1 MVRSLYNGVS
11 GVRTQG
17 FSMDVWANNIANI
30 NNVGFTASIPEFKS
44 IFYQTSFAAGNNPT
58 QDQVGLGATGMTT
71 ALSFYKQGPFMKT
84 DNVLDMA
91 IGGKGFFGVT
101 NGSGTY
107 YTRAGSFGV
116 DKERYLVTNQGNYV
130 LGTQNAL
137 TQVTPSQGAI
147 EAFGRVNGRA
157 AVTQAYT
164 LGADTTDLD
173 VGDIGSQG
181 KIRLP
186 EFLYLPTKPTSK
198 VTFKGNLDSSFKTE
212 PTTLPVDA
220 ATYTSNIDNASRT
233 INLRGRVTPDA
244 AITRPRKGDL
254 VTVTATD
261 VNGKT
266 AEFSASIDENGNWS
280 ISRSFERDFDLT
292 TAPNLTAKINTTK
305 EAANREKFVTELL
318 NADGTKNK
326 LKLTLTKRV
335 PQGTNGTVW
344 EAAAT
349 VKNASGA
356 TISNANGE
364 LNFDHEGRLVSSTLG
379 ALDNNGSQVELDF
392 GTPAAAGQIYSG
404 VTSTAQA
411 KSITVAQ
418 NGVYE
423 GILKDYYT
431 NDSGNILAKFTNGEV
446 RSVGKVALYHFQNEQ
461 GLAKMGDNIYS
472 QSANSGAAFFYKD
485 AGGKSIY
492 GAKLA
497 SSTLEQSNVDLAQ
510 ALTEVI
516 VTQKAYDANAKSI
529 TTSNEM
535 LQRAIELKR

>member
-130 LGTQNAL
+130 LGTQNTL

-147 EAFGRVNGRA
+147 EAFGRVNSTA

-164 LGADTTDLD
+164 LGSDTTDLD

-198 VTFKGNLDSSFKTE
+198 VTFKGNLNSSFKTE
-212 PTTLPVDA
+212 PVTLPVDN
-220 ATYTSNIDNASRT
+220 ATYNSSINNPSRT
-233 INLRGRVTPDA
+233 INLRGRVTADDT
-244 AITRPRKGDL
+244 ITRPRKGDL

-261 VNGKT
+261 ANGKT
-266 AEFSASIDENGNWS
+266 AEFSAPIDENGNWS
-280 ISRSFERDFDLT
+280 ISQKFERDFDLT

-305 EAANREKFVTELL
+305 EAANQEKFVTELL

-326 LKLTLTKRV
+326 LELTLTKRI
-335 PQGTNGTVW
+335 PQGANGTVW
-344 EAAAT
+344 DAAAI
-349 VKNASGA
+349 VKDASGA
-356 TISNANGE
+356 VVSNTNGE
-364 LNFDHEGRLVSSTLG
+364 LNFDYEGRLVSSTLS
-379 ALDNNGSQVELDF
+379 ALDNNGSQIKLDF
-392 GTPAAAGQIYSG
+392 GTPVAAGQIYSG
-404 VTSTAQA
+404 VTSTSQA
-411 KSITVAQ
+411 KSVSIAQ
-418 NGVYE
+418 DGVRE

-431 NDSGNILAKFTNGEV
+431 NDSGNILAQFTNGQV
-446 RSVGKVALYHFQNEQ
+446 RSIGKVALYHFQNEQ

>member
-130 LGTQNAL
+130 LGTQNTL

-212 PTTLPVDA
+212 PTTSPVDN
-220 ATYTSNIDNASRT
+220 ATYNSSIDNPSRT
-233 INLRGRVTPDA
+233 INLRGRVTADDT
-244 AITRPRKGDL
+244 ITRPRKGDL

-261 VNGKT
+261 ANGKT
-266 AEFSASIDENGNWS
+266 AEFSTPIDENGNWS
-280 ISRSFERDFDLT
+280 ISQKFERDFDLT

-305 EAANREKFVTELL
+305 EAANQEKFVTELL

-326 LKLTLTKRV
+326 LELTLTKRV
-335 PQGTNGTVW
+335 PQGANGTVW
-344 EAAAT
+344 DAAAT
-349 VKNASGA
+349 VKDASGA
-356 TISNANGE
+356 VVSNTNGE
-364 LNFDHEGRLVSSTLG
+364 LNFDYEGRLVSSTLS
-379 ALDNNGSQVELDF
+379 ALDNNGSQIELDF
-392 GTPAAAGQIYSG
+392 GTPVAAGQIYSG
-404 VTSTAQA
+404 VTSASQA
-411 KSITVAQ
+411 KSISIAQ
-418 NGVYE
+418 DGVRE

-431 NDSGNILAKFTNGEV
+431 NDSGNILAQFTNGQV

>member
-130 LGTQNAL
+130 LGTQNTL

-147 EAFGRVNGRA
+147 EAFGRVNSTA

-164 LGADTTDLD
+164 LGSDTTDLD

-212 PTTLPVDA
+212 PVTLPVDN
-220 ATYTSNIDNASRT
+220 ATYNSSINNPSRT
-233 INLRGRVTPDA
+233 INLRGRVTADDT
-244 AITRPRKGDL
+244 ITRPRKGDL

-261 VNGKT
+261 ANGKT
-266 AEFSASIDENGNWS
+266 DEFSAPIDENGNWS
-280 ISRSFERDFDLT
+280 ISQKFERDFDLT

-305 EAANREKFVTELL
+305 EVANQEKFVTELL

-326 LKLTLTKRV
+326 LELTLTKRI
-335 PQGTNGTVW
+335 PQGANGTVW
-344 EAAAT
+344 DAAAI
-349 VKNASGA
+349 VKDASGA
-356 TISNANGE
+356 VVSNTNGE
-364 LNFDHEGRLVSSTLG
+364 LNFDYEGRLVSSTLS
-379 ALDNNGSQVELDF
+379 ALDNNGSQIKLDF
-392 GTPAAAGQIYSG
+392 GTPVAAGQIYSG
-404 VTSTAQA
+404 VTSTSQA
-411 KSITVAQ
+411 KSVSIAQ
-418 NGVYE
+418 DGVRE

-431 NDSGNILAKFTNGEV
+431 NDSGNILAQFTNGQV
-446 RSVGKVALYHFQNEQ
+446 RSIGKVALYHFQNEQ

>member
-107 YTRAGSFGV
+107 YTRAGSFGI

-130 LGTQNAL
+130 LGTQNTL
-137 TQVTPSQGAI
+137 TQVAPSQGAI

-157 AVTQAYT
+157 AITQAYT
-164 LGADTTDLD
+164 LGSDTTDLD

-212 PTTLPVDA
+212 PTTLPVDN
-220 ATYTSNIDNASRT
+220 ATYNSSIDNPSRT
-233 INLRGRVTPDA
+233 INLRGRVTADDT
-244 AITRPRKGDL
+244 ITRPRKGDM

-261 VNGKT
+261 ANGKT
-266 AEFSASIDENGNWS
+266 AEFSAPIDENGNWS

-305 EAANREKFVTELL
+305 EAANQEKFVTELL
-318 NADGTKNK
+318 NTDGTKNK
-326 LKLTLTKRV
+326 LELTLTKRV
-335 PQGTNGTVW
+335 PQGVNGTVW
-344 EAAAT
+344 DATAT

-356 TISNANGE
+356 VVSNTNGE
-364 LNFDHEGRLVSSTLG
+364 LNFDHEGRLVSSTLS
-379 ALDNNGSQVELDF
+379 ALDNNGSQIELDF
-392 GTPAAAGQIYSG
+392 GTPVAAGQIYSG
-404 VTSTAQA
+404 VTSTSQA

-418 NGVYE
+418 DGVRE

-431 NDSGNILAKFTNGEV
+431 NDSGNILAQFTNGQV

>member
-130 LGTQNAL
+130 LGTQNTL

-212 PTTLPVDA
+212 PTTLPVDN
-220 ATYTSNIDNASRT
+220 ATYNSSIDNPSRT
-233 INLRGRVTPDA
+233 INLRGRVTADDT
-244 AITRPRKGDL
+244 ITRPRKGDM
-254 VTVTATD
+254 VTVTVTD
-261 VNGKT
+261 ANGKT
-266 AEFSASIDENGNWS
+266 AEFSAPIDENGNWS
-280 ISRSFERDFDLT
+280 ISQKFERDFDLT

-305 EAANREKFVTELL
+305 EATNQEKFVTELL

-326 LKLTLTKRV
+326 LELTLTKRV
-335 PQGTNGTVW
+335 PQSANGTVW
-344 EAAAT
+344 DAAAT
-349 VKNASGA
+349 VKDASGA
-356 TISNANGE
+356 VVSNTNGE
-364 LNFDHEGRLVSSTLG
+364 LNFDHEGRLVNSTLS

-392 GTPAAAGQIYSG
+392 GTPVAAGQIYSG
-404 VTSTAQA
+404 VTSTSQA
-411 KSITVAQ
+411 KSISIAQ
-418 NGVYE
+418 DGVRE

-431 NDSGNILAKFTNGEV
+431 NDSGNILAQFTNGQV

>member
-130 LGTQNAL
+130 LGTQNTL

-147 EAFGRVNGRA
+147 EAFGRVNSTA

-164 LGADTTDLD
+164 LGSDTTDLD

-212 PTTLPVDA
+212 PVTLPVD
-220 ATYTSNIDNASRT
+220 NAKYNSSINNPSRT
-233 INLRGRVTPDA
+233 INLRGRVTADDT
-244 AITRPRKGDL
+244 ITRPRKGDL

-261 VNGKT
+261 ANGKT
-266 AEFSASIDENGNWS
+266 AEFSAPIDENGNWS
-280 ISRSFERDFDLT
+280 ISQKFERDFDLT

-305 EAANREKFVTELL
+305 EAANQEKFVTELL

-326 LKLTLTKRV
+326 LELTLTKRI
-335 PQGTNGTVW
+335 PQGANGTVW
-344 EAAAT
+344 DAAAI
-349 VKNASGA
+349 VKDASGA
-356 TISNANGE
+356 VVSNTNGE
-364 LNFDHEGRLVSSTLG
+364 LNFDYEGRLVSSTLS
-379 ALDNNGSQVELDF
+379 ALDNNGSQIKLDF
-392 GTPAAAGQIYSG
+392 GTPVAAGQIYSG
-404 VTSTAQA
+404 VTSTSQA
-411 KSITVAQ
+411 KSVSIAQ
-418 NGVYE
+418 DGVRE

-431 NDSGNILAKFTNGEV
+431 NDSGNILAQFTNGQV
-446 RSVGKVALYHFQNEQ
+446 RSIGKVALYHFQNEQ

>member
-130 LGTQNAL
+130 LGTQNTL

-147 EAFGRVNGRA
+147 EAFGRVNSTA

-164 LGADTTDLD
+164 LGSDTTDLD

-212 PTTLPVDA
+212 PVTLPVDN
-220 ATYTSNIDNASRT
+220 ATYNSSINNPSRT
-233 INLRGRVTPDA
+233 INLRGRVTADDT
-244 AITRPRKGDL
+244 ITRPRKGDL

-261 VNGKT
+261 ANGKT
-266 AEFSASIDENGNWS
+266 AEFSAPIDENGNWS
-280 ISRSFERDFDLT
+280 ISQKFERDFDLT

-305 EAANREKFVTELL
+305 EAANQEKFVTELL

-326 LKLTLTKRV
+326 LELTLTKRI
-335 PQGTNGTVW
+335 PQGANGTVW
-344 EAAAT
+344 DAAAI
-349 VKNASGA
+349 VKDASGA
-356 TISNANGE
+356 VVSNTNGE
-364 LNFDHEGRLVSSTLG
+364 LNFDYEGRLVSSTLS
-379 ALDNNGSQVELDF
+379 ALDNNGSQIKLDF
-392 GTPAAAGQIYSG
+392 GTPVAAGQIYSG
-404 VTSTAQA
+404 VTSTSQA
-411 KSITVAQ
+411 KSVSIAQ
-418 NGVYE
+418 DGVRE

-431 NDSGNILAKFTNGEV
+431 NDSGNILAQFTNGQV
-446 RSVGKVALYHFQNEQ
+446 RSIGKVALYHFQNEQ

-516 VTQKAYDANAKSI
+516 VTQKAYDANVKSI

>member
-11 GVRTQG
+11 GVKTQG
-17 FSMDVWANNIANI
+17 FSMDVWAHNIANI
-30 NNVGFTASIPEFKS
+30 NNVGYTASIPEFKS
-44 IFYQTSFAAGNNPT
+44 IFYQTSFKAGNNPT

-71 ALSFYKQGPFMKT
+71 ALSFYKQGPLMKT

-101 NGSGTY
+101 NGTDTY

-116 DKERYLVTNQGNYV
+116 NKDRYLVTNQGNYV
-130 LGTQNAL
+130 LGTQNTL

-147 EAFGRVNGRA
+147 EAFGRINSKA

-164 LGADTTDLD
+164 PSADTTDLD
-173 VGDIGSQG
+173 IGDIGSQG
-181 KIRLP
+181 KIKLP

-198 VTFKGNLDSSFKTE
+198 VTFKGNLDSSLKTE
-212 PTTLPVDA
+212 PATLPLGA

-233 INLRGRVTPDA
+233 INLRGRVTADA
-244 AITRPRKGDL
+244 TITRPRKGDL
-254 VTVTATD
+254 ITVTATD
-261 VNGKT
+261 ANGKT
-266 AEFSASIDENGNWS
+266 AEFSAPIDENGNWS
-280 ISRSFERDFDLT
+280 ISQKFENDFDLAT
-292 TAPNLTAKINTTK
+292 TPNLQAKIKTTK
-305 EAANREKFVTELL
+305 EAANQEKFVTELL
-318 NADGTKNK
+318 NADGTKNT
-326 LKLTLTKRV
+326 LELTLTKRV
-335 PQGTNGTVW
+335 PQGANGAVW
-344 EAAAT
+344 GAAAT
-349 VKNASGA
+349 VKDASGA
-356 TISNANGE
+356 VISNAKGE
-364 LNFDHEGRLVSSTLG
+364 LNFGIDGRLAGSTLS
-379 ALDNNGSQVELDF
+379 AIDNNGSQVKLDF

-411 KSITVAQ
+411 KSISIAQ
-418 NGVYE
+418 DGVRE

-431 NDSGNILAKFTNGEV
+431 NDSGNILAQFTNGQV
-446 RSVGKVALYHFQNEQ
+446 RSVAKVALYHFQNEQ

-492 GAKLA
+492 GAKIA
-497 SSTLEQSNVDLAQ
+497 SNTLEQSNVDLAQ
-510 ALTEVI
+510 ALTEII

>member
-130 LGTQNAL
+130 LGTQNTL

-147 EAFGRVNGRA
+147 EAFGRVNSTA
-157 AVTQAYT
+157 AVMQAYT
-164 LGADTTDLD
+164 LGSDTTDLD

-212 PTTLPVDA
+212 PVTLPVDN
-220 ATYTSNIDNASRT
+220 ATYNSSINNPSRT
-233 INLRGRVTPDA
+233 INLRGRVTADDT
-244 AITRPRKGDL
+244 ITRPRKGDL

-261 VNGKT
+261 ANGKT
-266 AEFSASIDENGNWS
+266 AEFSAPIDENGNWS
-280 ISRSFERDFDLT
+280 ISQKFERDFDLT

-305 EAANREKFVTELL
+305 EAANQEKFVTELL

-326 LKLTLTKRV
+326 LELTLTKRI
-335 PQGTNGTVW
+335 PQGANGTVW
-344 EAAAT
+344 DAAAI
-349 VKNASGA
+349 VKDASGA
-356 TISNANGE
+356 VVSNTNGE
-364 LNFDHEGRLVSSTLG
+364 LNFDYEGRLVSSTLS
-379 ALDNNGSQVELDF
+379 ALDNNGSQIKLDF
-392 GTPAAAGQIYSG
+392 GTPVAAGQIYSG
-404 VTSTAQA
+404 VTSTSQA
-411 KSITVAQ
+411 KSVSIAQ
-418 NGVYE
+418 DGVRE

-431 NDSGNILAKFTNGEV
+431 NDSGNILAQFTNGQV
-446 RSVGKVALYHFQNEQ
+446 RSIGKVALYHFQNEQ
-461 GLAKMGDNIYS
+461 GLVKMGDNIYS

>member
-130 LGTQNAL
+130 LGTQNTL

-147 EAFGRVNGRA
+147 EAFGRVNSTA
-157 AVTQAYT
+157 AVMQAYT
-164 LGADTTDLD
+164 LGSDTTDLD

-212 PTTLPVDA
+212 PVTLPVDN
-220 ATYTSNIDNASRT
+220 ATYNSSINNPSRT
-233 INLRGRVTPDA
+233 INLRGRVTADDT
-244 AITRPRKGDL
+244 ITRPRKGDL

-261 VNGKT
+261 ANGKT
-266 AEFSASIDENGNWS
+266 AEFSAPIDENGNWS
-280 ISRSFERDFDLT
+280 ISQKFERDFDPT

-305 EAANREKFVTELL
+305 EAANQEKFVTELL

-326 LKLTLTKRV
+326 LELTLTKRI
-335 PQGTNGTVW
+335 PQGANGTVW
-344 EAAAT
+344 DAAAI
-349 VKNASGA
+349 VKDASGA
-356 TISNANGE
+356 VVSNTNGE
-364 LNFDHEGRLVSSTLG
+364 LNFDYEGRLVSSTLG
-379 ALDNNGSQVELDF
+379 ALDNNGSQIKLDF
-392 GTPAAAGQIYSG
+392 GTPVAAGQIYSG
-404 VTSTAQA
+404 VTSTSQA
-411 KSITVAQ
+411 KSVSIAQ
-418 NGVYE
+418 DGVRE

-431 NDSGNILAKFTNGEV
+431 NDSGNILAQFTNGQV
-446 RSVGKVALYHFQNEQ
+446 RSIGKVALYHFQNEQ
-461 GLAKMGDNIYS
+461 GLVKMGDNIYS

>member
-91 IGGKGFFGVT
+91 IGGKGVFGVT

-147 EAFGRVNGRA
+147 EAFGRVNSTA

-164 LGADTTDLD
+164 LGSDTTDLD

-212 PTTLPVDA
+212 PTTLPVDT
-220 ATYTSNIDNASRT
+220 ATYTSNIDNPSRT
-233 INLRGRVTPDA
+233 INLRGRVTPDGT
-244 AITRPRKGDL
+244 ITRPRKGDM

-261 VNGKT
+261 ANGKT
-266 AEFSASIDENGNWS
+266 AEFSAPIDENGNWS

-305 EAANREKFVTELL
+305 EAANQEKFVTELL

-326 LKLTLTKRV
+326 LELTLTKRV
-335 PQGTNGTVW
+335 PQGANGTVW
-344 EAAAT
+344 DAAAT
-349 VKNASGA
+349 VKDASGA
-356 TISNANGE
+356 VVSNTNGE
-364 LNFDHEGRLVSSTLG
+364 LNFDYEGRLVNSTLS

-392 GTPAAAGQIYSG
+392 GTPVAAGQIYSG
-404 VTSTAQA
+404 VTSTSQA
-411 KSITVAQ
+411 KSISIAQ
-418 NGVYE
+418 DGVRE

-431 NDSGNILAKFTNGEV
+431 NDSGNILAQFTNGQV

-497 SSTLEQSNVDLAQ
+497 SSMLEQSNVDLAQ

>member
-130 LGTQNAL
+130 LGTQNTL

-147 EAFGRVNGRA
+147 EAFGRVNSTA

-164 LGADTTDLD
+164 LGSDTTDLD

-212 PTTLPVDA
+212 PVTLPVDN
-220 ATYTSNIDNASRT
+220 ATYNSSINNPSRT
-233 INLRGRVTPDA
+233 INLRGRVTADDT
-244 AITRPRKGDL
+244 ITRPRKGDL

-261 VNGKT
+261 ANGKT
-266 AEFSASIDENGNWS
+266 AEFSAPIDENGNWS
-280 ISRSFERDFDLT
+280 ISQKFERDFDLT
-292 TAPNLTAKINTTK
+292 AAPNLTAKINTTK
-305 EAANREKFVTELL
+305 EAANQEKFVTELL

-326 LKLTLTKRV
+326 LELTLTKRI
-335 PQGTNGTVW
+335 PQGANGTVW
-344 EAAAT
+344 DAAAI
-349 VKNASGA
+349 VKDASGA
-356 TISNANGE
+356 VVSNTNGE
-364 LNFDHEGRLVSSTLG
+364 LNFDYEGRLVSSTLS
-379 ALDNNGSQVELDF
+379 ALDNNGSQIELDF
-392 GTPAAAGQIYSG
+392 GTPVAAGQIYSG
-404 VTSTAQA
+404 VTSTSQA
-411 KSITVAQ
+411 KSISIAQ
-418 NGVYE
+418 DGVRE

-431 NDSGNILAKFTNGEV
+431 NDSGNILAQFTNGQV
-446 RSVGKVALYHFQNEQ
+446 RSIGKVALYHFQNEQ

>member
-30 NNVGFTASIPEFKS
+30 NNVGFTALIPEFKS

-58 QDQVGLGATGMTT
+58 QDQIGLGATGMTT

-186 EFLYLPTKPTSK
+186 EFLYLPAKPTSK

-233 INLRGRVTPDA
+233 INLRGRVTADA

-261 VNGKT
+261 ANGKT

-326 LKLTLTKRV
+326 LELTLTKRV
-335 PQGTNGTVW
+335 PQGANGTVW
-344 EAAAT
+344 DAAAT
-349 VKNASGA
+349 VKDASGA

-404 VTSTAQA
+404 VTSTSQA
-411 KSITVAQ
+411 KSISVAQ

>member
-147 EAFGRVNGRA
+147 EAFGRVNSTA

-212 PTTLPVDA
+212 PTTLPVDN
-220 ATYTSNIDNASRT
+220 ATYNSSIDNPSRT
-233 INLRGRVTPDA
+233 INLRGRVTADDT
-244 AITRPRKGDL
+244 ITRPRKGDM
-254 VTVTATD
+254 VTVTVTD
-261 VNGKT
+261 ANGKT
-266 AEFSASIDENGNWS
+266 AEFSAPIDENGNWS
-280 ISRSFERDFDLT
+280 ISQKFERHFDLT

-305 EAANREKFVTELL
+305 EAANQEKFVTELL

-326 LKLTLTKRV
+326 LELTLTKRV
-335 PQGTNGTVW
+335 PQSANGTVW
-344 EAAAT
+344 DAAAT
-349 VKNASGA
+349 VKDASGA
-356 TISNANGE
+356 IISNTNGE
-364 LNFDHEGRLVSSTLG
+364 LNFDHEGRLVSSTLS
-379 ALDNNGSQVELDF
+379 ALDNNGSQIELDF

-404 VTSTAQA
+404 VTSTSQA
-411 KSITVAQ
+411 KSISIAQ
-418 NGVYE
+418 DGVRE

-431 NDSGNILAKFTNGEV
+431 NDSGNILAQFTNGQV

-472 QSANSGAAFFYKD
+472 QSANSGAAFFNKD

>member
-11 GVRTQG
+11 GVKTQG

-130 LGTQNAL
+130 LGTQNTL

-212 PTTLPVDA
+212 PTTLPVDN
-220 ATYTSNIDNASRT
+220 ATYNSSIDNPSRT
-233 INLRGRVTPDA
+233 INLRGRVTADDT
-244 AITRPRKGDL
+244 ITRPRKGDL
-254 VTVTATD
+254 VTVTVTD
-261 VNGKT
+261 ANGKT
-266 AEFSASIDENGNWS
+266 AEFSAPIDENGNWS
-280 ISRSFERDFDLT
+280 ISQKFERDFDLT

-305 EAANREKFVTELL
+305 EAANQEKFVTELL

-326 LKLTLTKRV
+326 LELTLTKRV
-335 PQGTNGTVW
+335 PQGANGTVW
-344 EAAAT
+344 DAAAT
-349 VKNASGA
+349 VKDASGA

-364 LNFDHEGRLVSSTLG
+364 LDFDHDGRLVSSTLST
-379 ALDNNGSQVELDF
+379 LDNNGSQIELDF
-392 GTPAAAGQIYSG
+392 GTPVAAGQIYSG
-404 VTSTAQA
+404 VTSTSQA
-411 KSITVAQ
+411 KSISIAQ
-418 NGVYE
+418 DGVRE

-431 NDSGNILAKFTNGEV
+431 NDSGNILAQFTNGQV

>member
-173 VGDIGSQG
+173 VGEIGSQG

-212 PTTLPVDA
+212 PVTLPVDN
-220 ATYTSNIDNASRT
+220 ATYNSSINNPSRT
-233 INLRGRVTPDA
+233 INLRGRVTADDT
-244 AITRPRKGDL
+244 ITRPRKGDL

-261 VNGKT
+261 ANGKT
-266 AEFSASIDENGNWS
+266 AEFSAPIDENGNWS
-280 ISRSFERDFDLT
+280 ISQKFERDFDLT

-305 EAANREKFVTELL
+305 EAANQEKFVTELL

-326 LKLTLTKRV
+326 LELTLTKRI
-335 PQGTNGTVW
+335 PQGANGTVW
-344 EAAAT
+344 DAAAI
-349 VKNASGA
+349 VKDASGA
-356 TISNANGE
+356 VVSNTNGE
-364 LNFDHEGRLVSSTLG
+364 LNFDYEGRLVSSTLS
-379 ALDNNGSQVELDF
+379 ALDNNGSQIKLDF
-392 GTPAAAGQIYSG
+392 GTPVAAGQIYSG
-404 VTSTAQA
+404 VTSTSQA
-411 KSITVAQ
+411 KSVSIAQ
-418 NGVYE
+418 DGVRE

-431 NDSGNILAKFTNGEV
+431 NDSGNILAQFTNGQV
-446 RSVGKVALYHFQNEQ
+446 RSIGKVALYHFQNEQ

>member
-58 QDQVGLGATGMTT
+58 QDQIGLGATGMTT

-130 LGTQNAL
+130 LGTQNKL

-212 PTTLPVDA
+212 PATLPVDA
-220 ATYTSNIDNASRT
+220 ATYTSNIDNVSRT

-266 AEFSASIDENGNWS
+266 AEFSAPIDENGNWS

-318 NADGTKNK
+318 NADGTKNT
-326 LKLTLTKRV
+326 LELTLTKRV
-335 PQGTNGTVW
+335 PQGANGTVW

-349 VKNASGA
+349 VKDASGA

-364 LNFDHEGRLVSSTLG
+364 LNFDHEGRLVNSTLG
-379 ALDNNGSQVELDF
+379 ALDNNGSQIELDF
-392 GTPAAAGQIYSG
+392 GTPVAAGQIYSG
-404 VTSTAQA
+404 VTSTSQA
-411 KSITVAQ
+411 KSISIAQ
-418 NGVYE
+418 DGVRE

>member
-130 LGTQNAL
+130 LGTQNTL

-147 EAFGRVNGRA
+147 EAFGRVNSTA

-173 VGDIGSQG
+173 VGDIGSQD

-186 EFLYLPTKPTSK
+186 EFLYLPTKPTSR

-212 PTTLPVDA
+212 PVTLPVDN
-220 ATYTSNIDNASRT
+220 ATYNSNIDNPSRT
-233 INLRGRVTPDA
+233 INLRGRVTPDGT
-244 AITRPRKGDL
+244 ITRPRKGDL

-261 VNGKT
+261 ANGKT
-266 AEFSASIDENGNWS
+266 AEFSAPIDENGNWS
-280 ISRSFERDFDLT
+280 ISQKFERDFDLT
-292 TAPNLTAKINTTK
+292 TAPNFTAKINTTK
-305 EAANREKFVTELL
+305 EAANQEKFVTELL

-326 LKLTLTKRV
+326 LELTLTKRV
-335 PQGTNGTVW
+335 PQGANGTVW
-344 EAAAT
+344 DAAAT
-349 VKNASGA
+349 VKDASGA
-356 TISNANGE
+356 VVSNTNGE
-364 LNFDHEGRLVSSTLG
+364 LNFDYEGRLVNSTLS
-379 ALDNNGSQVELDF
+379 ALDNNGSQIELDF
-392 GTPAAAGQIYSG
+392 GTPVAAGQIYSG
-404 VTSTAQA
+404 VTSTSQA
-411 KSITVAQ
+411 KSISIAQ
-418 NGVYE
+418 DGVRE

-431 NDSGNILAKFTNGEV
+431 NDSGNILAQFTNGQV

-497 SSTLEQSNVDLAQ
+497 SSMLEQSNVDLAQ

>member
-130 LGTQNAL
+130 LGTQNTL

-147 EAFGRVNGRA
+147 EAFGRVNSTA
-157 AVTQAYT
+157 AVTQTYT
-164 LGADTTDLD
+164 LGSDTTDLD

-212 PTTLPVDA
+212 PVTLPVDN
-220 ATYTSNIDNASRT
+220 ATYNSSIDNPSRT
-233 INLRGRVTPDA
+233 INLRGRVTADDT
-244 AITRPRKGDL
+244 ITRPRKGDL

-261 VNGKT
+261 ANGKT
-266 AEFSASIDENGNWS
+266 AEFSAPIDENGNWS
-280 ISRSFERDFDLT
+280 ISQKFERDFDLT

-305 EAANREKFVTELL
+305 EAANQEKFVTELL

-326 LKLTLTKRV
+326 LELTLTKRV
-335 PQGTNGTVW
+335 PQGANGTVW
-344 EAAAT
+344 DAAAT
-349 VKNASGA
+349 VKDASGA
-356 TISNANGE
+356 VVSNTNGE
-364 LNFDHEGRLVSSTLG
+364 LNFDYEGRLISSTLS
-379 ALDNNGSQVELDF
+379 ALDNNGSQIELDF
-392 GTPAAAGQIYSG
+392 GTPVAAGQIYSG
-404 VTSTAQA
+404 VTSTSQA
-411 KSITVAQ
+411 KSVSIAQ
-418 NGVYE
+418 DGVRE

-431 NDSGNILAKFTNGEV
+431 NDSGNILAQFTNGQV

>member
-130 LGTQNAL
+130 LGTQNTL

-147 EAFGRVNGRA
+147 EAFGRVNSTA

-164 LGADTTDLD
+164 LGSDTTDLD

-212 PTTLPVDA
+212 PTTLPVDN
-220 ATYTSNIDNASRT
+220 ATYNSSIDNASRT
-233 INLRGRVTPDA
+233 INLRGRVTADDT
-244 AITRPRKGDL
+244 ITRPRKGDM

-261 VNGKT
+261 ANGKT
-266 AEFSASIDENGNWS
+266 AEFSAPIDENGNWS
-280 ISRSFERDFDLT
+280 ISQKFERDFDLT

-305 EAANREKFVTELL
+305 EAANQEKFVTELL

-326 LKLTLTKRV
+326 LELTLTKRV
-335 PQGTNGTVW
+335 PQGANGTVW
-344 EAAAT
+344 DAAAT
-349 VKNASGA
+349 VKDASGA
-356 TISNANGE
+356 VVSNTNGE
-364 LNFDHEGRLVSSTLG
+364 LNFDYEGRLISSTLS
-379 ALDNNGSQVELDF
+379 ALDNNGSQIELDF
-392 GTPAAAGQIYSG
+392 GTPVAAGQIYSG
-404 VTSTAQA
+404 VTSTSQA
-411 KSITVAQ
+411 KSVSIAQ
-418 NGVYE
+418 DGVRE

-431 NDSGNILAKFTNGEV
+431 NDSGNILAQFTNGQV

-497 SSTLEQSNVDLAQ
+497 SSTLEQSNIDLAQ

>member
-30 NNVGFTASIPEFKS
+30 NNIGFTASIPEFKS

-130 LGTQNAL
+130 LGTQNTL

-147 EAFGRVNGRA
+147 EAFGRVNSTA

-164 LGADTTDLD
+164 LGSDTTDLD

-212 PTTLPVDA
+212 PTTLPVDN
-220 ATYTSNIDNASRT
+220 ATYNSSIDNASRT
-233 INLRGRVTPDA
+233 INLRGRVTADDT
-244 AITRPRKGDL
+244 ITRPRKGDM

-261 VNGKT
+261 ANGKT
-266 AEFSASIDENGNWS
+266 AEFSAPIDENGNWS
-280 ISRSFERDFDLT
+280 ISQKFERDFDLT

-305 EAANREKFVTELL
+305 EAANQEKFVTELL

-326 LKLTLTKRV
+326 LELTLTKRV
-335 PQGTNGTVW
+335 PQGANGTVW
-344 EAAAT
+344 DAAAT
-349 VKNASGA
+349 VKDASGA
-356 TISNANGE
+356 VVSNTNGE
-364 LNFDHEGRLVSSTLG
+364 LNFDYEGRLISSTLS
-379 ALDNNGSQVELDF
+379 ALDNNGSQIELDF
-392 GTPAAAGQIYSG
+392 GTPVAAGQIYSG
-404 VTSTAQA
+404 VTSTSQA
-411 KSITVAQ
+411 KSVSIAQ
-418 NGVYE
+418 DGVRE

-431 NDSGNILAKFTNGEV
+431 NDSGNILAQFTNGQV

-497 SSTLEQSNVDLAQ
+497 SSTLEQSNIDLAQ

>member
-58 QDQVGLGATGMTT
+58 QDQIGLGATGMTT

-164 LGADTTDLD
+164 LGSDTTDLD

-212 PTTLPVDA
+212 PATLPVDA

-233 INLRGRVTPDA
+233 INLRGRGTPDA

-261 VNGKT
+261 ANGKT
-266 AEFSASIDENGNWS
+266 AEFSAPIDENGNWS

-318 NADGTKNK
+318 NADGTKNT
-326 LKLTLTKRV
+326 LELTLTKRI

-344 EAAAT
+344 DAAAT
-349 VKNASGA
+349 VKDASGA
-356 TISNANGE
+356 VVSNTNGE
-364 LNFDHEGRLVSSTLG
+364 LNFDYEGRLVNSTLS
-379 ALDNNGSQVELDF
+379 ALDNNGSQIELDF
-392 GTPAAAGQIYSG
+392 GTPVAAGQIYSG
-404 VTSTAQA
+404 VTSTSQA
-411 KSITVAQ
+411 KSISVAQ

-431 NDSGNILAKFTNGEV
+431 NDSGNILAQFTNGQV

-497 SSTLEQSNVDLAQ
+497 SSMLEQSNVDLAQ

>member
-147 EAFGRVNGRA
+147 EAFGRVNSTA

-164 LGADTTDLD
+164 LGSDTTDLD

-212 PTTLPVDA
+212 PTTLPVDT
-220 ATYTSNIDNASRT
+220 ATYTSNIDNPSRT
-233 INLRGRVTPDA
+233 INLRGRVTPDGT
-244 AITRPRKGDL
+244 ITRPRKGDM

-261 VNGKT
+261 ANGKT
-266 AEFSASIDENGNWS
+266 AEFSAPIDENGNWS

-305 EAANREKFVTELL
+305 EAANQEKFVTELL

-326 LKLTLTKRV
+326 LELTLTKRV
-335 PQGTNGTVW
+335 PQGANGTVW
-344 EAAAT
+344 DAAAT
-349 VKNASGA
+349 VKDASGA
-356 TISNANGE
+356 VVSNTNGE
-364 LNFDHEGRLVSSTLG
+364 LNFDYEGRLVNSTLS

-392 GTPAAAGQIYSG
+392 GTPVAAGQIYSG
-404 VTSTAQA
+404 VTSTSQA
-411 KSITVAQ
+411 KSISIAQ
-418 NGVYE
+418 DGVRE

-431 NDSGNILAKFTNGEV
+431 NDSGNILAQFTNGQV

-497 SSTLEQSNVDLAQ
+497 SSMLEQSNVDLAQ

>member
-130 LGTQNAL
+130 LGTQNTL

-147 EAFGRVNGRA
+147 EAFGRVNSTA

-164 LGADTTDLD
+164 LGSDTTDLD

-212 PTTLPVDA
+212 PVTLPVDN
-220 ATYTSNIDNASRT
+220 ATYNSSINNPSRT
-233 INLRGRVTPDA
+233 INLRGRVTADDT
-244 AITRPRKGDL
+244 ITRPRKGDL

-261 VNGKT
+261 ANGKT
-266 AEFSASIDENGNWS
+266 AEFSAPIDENGNWS
-280 ISRSFERDFDLT
+280 ISQKFERDFDLT

-305 EAANREKFVTELL
+305 EAANQEKFVTELL

-326 LKLTLTKRV
+326 LELTLTKRI
-335 PQGTNGTVW
+335 PQGANGTVW
-344 EAAAT
+344 DAAAI
-349 VKNASGA
+349 VKDASGA
-356 TISNANGE
+356 VVSNTNGE
-364 LNFDHEGRLVSSTLG
+364 LNFDYEGRLVSSTLS
-379 ALDNNGSQVELDF
+379 ALDNNGSQIKLDF
-392 GTPAAAGQIYSG
+392 GTPVAAGQIYSG
-404 VTSTAQA
+404 VTSTSQA
-411 KSITVAQ
+411 KSVSIAQ
-418 NGVYE
+418 DGVRE

-431 NDSGNILAKFTNGEV
+431 NDSGNILAQFTNGQV
-446 RSVGKVALYHFQNEQ
+446 RSIGKVALYHFQNEQ

>member
-44 IFYQTSFAAGNNPT
+44 IFYQTSFVAGNNPT

-130 LGTQNAL
+130 LGTQNTL

-147 EAFGRVNGRA
+147 EAFGRVNSTA

-164 LGADTTDLD
+164 LGSDTTDLD

-212 PTTLPVDA
+212 PVTLPVDN
-220 ATYTSNIDNASRT
+220 ATYNSSINNPSRT
-233 INLRGRVTPDA
+233 INLRGRVTADDT
-244 AITRPRKGDL
+244 ITRPRKGDL

-261 VNGKT
+261 ANGKT
-266 AEFSASIDENGNWS
+266 AEFSAPIDENGNWS
-280 ISRSFERDFDLT
+280 ISQKFERDFDLT

-305 EAANREKFVTELL
+305 EAANQEKFVTELL

-326 LKLTLTKRV
+326 LELTLTKRI
-335 PQGTNGTVW
+335 PQGANGTVW
-344 EAAAT
+344 DAAAI
-349 VKNASGA
+349 VKDASGA
-356 TISNANGE
+356 VVSNTNGE
-364 LNFDHEGRLVSSTLG
+364 LNFDYEGRLVSSTLS
-379 ALDNNGSQVELDF
+379 ALDNNGSQIKLDF
-392 GTPAAAGQIYSG
+392 GTPVAAGQIYSG
-404 VTSTAQA
+404 VTSTSQA
-411 KSITVAQ
+411 KSVSIAQ
-418 NGVYE
+418 DGVRE

-431 NDSGNILAKFTNGEV
+431 NDSGNILAQFTNGQV
-446 RSVGKVALYHFQNEQ
+446 RSIGKVALYHFQNEQ

>member
-58 QDQVGLGATGMTT
+58 QDQIGLGATGMTT

-130 LGTQNAL
+130 LGTQNTL

-147 EAFGRVNGRA
+147 EAFGRVNSTA

-198 VTFKGNLDSSFKTE
+198 ATFKGNLDSSFKTE
-212 PTTLPVDA
+212 PVTLPVDN
-220 ATYTSNIDNASRT
+220 ATYNSSIDNPSRT
-233 INLRGRVTPDA
+233 INLRGRVTADDT
-244 AITRPRKGDL
+244 ITRPRKGDL

-261 VNGKT
+261 ANGKT
-266 AEFSASIDENGNWS
+266 AEFSAPIDENDNWS
-280 ISRSFERDFDLT
+280 ISQKFERDFDLT
-292 TAPNLTAKINTTK
+292 TALNLTAKINTTK
-305 EAANREKFVTELL
+305 EAANQEKFVTELL

-326 LKLTLTKRV
+326 LELTLTKRV
-335 PQGTNGTVW
+335 PQSANGTVW
-344 EAAAT
+344 DAAAT
-349 VKNASGA
+349 VKDASGA
-356 TISNANGE
+356 VVSNTNGE
-364 LNFDHEGRLVSSTLG
+364 LNFDHEGRLVSSTLS
-379 ALDNNGSQVELDF
+379 ALDNNGSQIELDF
-392 GTPAAAGQIYSG
+392 GTPVAAGQIYSG
-404 VTSTAQA
+404 VTSTSQA
-411 KSITVAQ
+411 KSISIAQ
-418 NGVYE
+418 DGVRE

-431 NDSGNILAKFTNGEV
+431 NDSGNILAQFTNGQV

-497 SSTLEQSNVDLAQ
+497 SSMLEQSNVDLAQ

>member
-17 FSMDVWANNIANI
+17 FSMDVWAHNIANI

-58 QDQVGLGATGMTT
+58 QDQIGLGATGMTT

-212 PTTLPVDA
+212 PATLPVDA

-244 AITRPRKGDL
+244 AITRPRKGDM
-254 VTVTATD
+254 VIVTATD
-261 VNGKT
+261 ANGKT
-266 AEFSASIDENGNWS
+266 AEFSAPIDENGNWS
-280 ISRSFERDFDLT
+280 ISQKFERDFDLT
-292 TAPNLTAKINTTK
+292 TAPNFTAKINTTK
-305 EAANREKFVTELL
+305 EAANQEKFVTELL

-326 LKLTLTKRV
+326 LELTLTKRV
-335 PQGTNGTVW
+335 PQGANGTVW
-344 EAAAT
+344 DAAAT
-349 VKNASGA
+349 VKDASGA
-356 TISNANGE
+356 VVSNTNGE
-364 LNFDHEGRLVSSTLG
+364 LNFDYEGRLVNSTLS
-379 ALDNNGSQVELDF
+379 ALDNNGSQIELDF
-392 GTPAAAGQIYSG
+392 GTPVAAGQIYSG
-404 VTSTAQA
+404 VTSTSQA
-411 KSITVAQ
+411 KSISIAQ
-418 NGVYE
+418 DGVRE

-431 NDSGNILAKFTNGEV
+431 NDSGNILAQFTNGQV

-497 SSTLEQSNVDLAQ
+497 SSMLEQSNVDLAQ

>member
-17 FSMDVWANNIANI
+17 FGMDVWANNVSNI

-44 IFYQTSFAAGNNPT
+44 IFYQTSIAAGNNPT

-71 ALSFYKQGPFMKT
+71 ALSFYKQGAFMKT
-84 DNVLDMA
+84 DNDLDMA

-101 NGSGTY
+101 NSSGTY

-116 DKERYLVTNQGNYV
+116 DKDRYLVTNQGNYV

-137 TQVTPSQGAI
+137 TQVAPSPGAI
-147 EAFGRVNGRA
+147 EAFGRVNGTA

-164 LGADTTDLD
+164 PSIDTTDLD
-173 VGDIGSQG
+173 LGDISSQG

-198 VTFKGNLDSSFKTE
+198 LTFKGNLDSSFKTE
-212 PTTLPVDA
+212 PITLPVDA
-220 ATYTSNIDNASRT
+220 ATYNSNIDNASRT
-233 INLRGRVTPDA
+233 INLRGQVTADTT
-244 AITRPRKGDL
+244 ITRPRKGDL
-254 VTVTATD
+254 ITVTATD
-261 VNGKT
+261 ANGKT
-266 AEFSASIDENGNWS
+266 AEFSTTIDEHGNWS
-280 ISRSFERDFDLT
+280 ISQKFENDFDLA

-305 EAANREKFVTELL
+305 EVANQEKYATELL

-326 LKLTLTKRV
+326 LELTLTKRV
-335 PQGTNGTVW
+335 PQGASGTVW
-344 EAAAT
+344 DAVAT
-349 VKNASGA
+349 VKDASGA
-356 TISNANGE
+356 TISNSNGE
-364 LNFDHEGRLVSSTLG
+364 LNFDHEGRLVSTTL
-379 ALDNNGSQVELDF
+379 ASVDSNGSQIKLDF
-392 GTPAAAGQIYSG
+392 GTPVAAGQIYSG
-404 VTSTAQA
+404 VTSTAQT
-411 KSITVAQ
+411 KSISIAQ
-418 NGVYE
+418 DGVPE
-423 GILKDYYT
+423 GILKDYHT
-431 NDSGNILAKFTNGEV
+431 NNSGNILAQFTNGQV

-492 GAKLA
+492 GAQIA
-497 SSTLEQSNVDLAQ
+497 SRTLEQSNVDLAQ
-510 ALTEVI
+510 ALTEII

>member
-130 LGTQNAL
+130 LGTQNTL

-147 EAFGRVNGRA
+147 EAFGRVNSTA

-164 LGADTTDLD
+164 LGSDTTDLD

-212 PTTLPVDA
+212 PVTLPVDN
-220 ATYTSNIDNASRT
+220 ATYNSSINNPSRT
-233 INLRGRVTPDA
+233 INLRGRVTADDT
-244 AITRPRKGDL
+244 ITRPRKGDL

-261 VNGKT
+261 ANGKT
-266 AEFSASIDENGNWS
+266 AEFSAPIDENGNWS
-280 ISRSFERDFDLT
+280 ISQKFERDFDLT

-305 EAANREKFVTELL
+305 EAANQEKFVTELL

-326 LKLTLTKRV
+326 LELTLTKRI
-335 PQGTNGTVW
+335 PQGANGTVW
-344 EAAAT
+344 DAAAI
-349 VKNASGA
+349 VKDASGA
-356 TISNANGE
+356 VVSNTNGE
-364 LNFDHEGRLVSSTLG
+364 LNFDYEGRLVSSTLS
-379 ALDNNGSQVELDF
+379 ALDNNGSQIELDF
-392 GTPAAAGQIYSG
+392 GTPVAAGQIYSG
-404 VTSTAQA
+404 VTSTSQA
-411 KSITVAQ
+411 KSVSITQ
-418 NGVYE
+418 DGVRE

-431 NDSGNILAKFTNGEV
+431 NDSGNILAQFTNGQV
-446 RSVGKVALYHFQNEQ
+446 RSIGKVALYHFQNEQ

-485 AGGKSIY
+485 AGGKNIY

>member
-130 LGTQNAL
+130 LGTQNTL

-147 EAFGRVNGRA
+147 EAFGRVNSTA

-164 LGADTTDLD
+164 LGSDTTDLD

-212 PTTLPVDA
+212 PVTLPVDN
-220 ATYTSNIDNASRT
+220 ATYNSSINNPSRT
-233 INLRGRVTPDA
+233 INLRGRITADDT
-244 AITRPRKGDL
+244 ITRPRKGDL

-261 VNGKT
+261 ANGKT
-266 AEFSASIDENGNWS
+266 AEFSAPIDENGNWS
-280 ISRSFERDFDLT
+280 ISQKFERDFDLT

-305 EAANREKFVTELL
+305 EAANQEKFVTELL

-326 LKLTLTKRV
+326 LELTLTKRI
-335 PQGTNGTVW
+335 PQGANGTVW
-344 EAAAT
+344 DAAAI
-349 VKNASGA
+349 VKDASGA
-356 TISNANGE
+356 VVSNTNGE
-364 LNFDHEGRLVSSTLG
+364 LNFDYEGRLVSSTLS
-379 ALDNNGSQVELDF
+379 ALDNNGSQIKLDF
-392 GTPAAAGQIYSG
+392 GTPVAAGQIYSG
-404 VTSTAQA
+404 VTSTSQA
-411 KSITVAQ
+411 KSISIAQ
-418 NGVYE
+418 DGVRE

-431 NDSGNILAKFTNGEV
+431 NDSGNILAQFTNGQV
-446 RSVGKVALYHFQNEQ
+446 RSIGKVALYHFQNEQ

>member
-130 LGTQNAL
+130 LGTQNTL

-147 EAFGRVNGRA
+147 EAFGRVNSTA

-164 LGADTTDLD
+164 LGSDTTDLD

-198 VTFKGNLDSSFKTE
+198 VTFKGNLDSSFKPE
-212 PTTLPVDA
+212 PTTLPVDN
-220 ATYTSNIDNASRT
+220 ATYNSSIDNASRT
-233 INLRGRVTPDA
+233 INLRGRVTADDT
-244 AITRPRKGDL
+244 ITRPRKGDM

-261 VNGKT
+261 ANGKT
-266 AEFSASIDENGNWS
+266 AEFSAPIDENGNWS
-280 ISRSFERDFDLT
+280 ISQKFERDFDLT

-305 EAANREKFVTELL
+305 EAANQEKFVTELL

-326 LKLTLTKRV
+326 LELTLTKRV
-335 PQGTNGTVW
+335 PQGANGTVW
-344 EAAAT
+344 DAAAT
-349 VKNASGA
+349 VKDASGA
-356 TISNANGE
+356 VVSNTNGE
-364 LNFDHEGRLVSSTLG
+364 LNFDYEGRLISSTLS
-379 ALDNNGSQVELDF
+379 ALDNNGSQIELDF
-392 GTPAAAGQIYSG
+392 GTPVAAGQIYSG
-404 VTSTAQA
+404 VTSTSQA
-411 KSITVAQ
+411 KSVSIAQ
-418 NGVYE
+418 DGVRE

-431 NDSGNILAKFTNGEV
+431 NDSGNILAQFTNGQV

-497 SSTLEQSNVDLAQ
+497 SSTLEQSNIDLAQ

>member
-1 MVRSLYNGVS
+1 
-11 GVRTQG
+11 
-17 FSMDVWANNIANI
+17 MDVWANNIANI

-147 EAFGRVNGRA
+147 EAFGRVNSTA

-164 LGADTTDLD
+164 LGSDTTDLD

-212 PTTLPVDA
+212 PTTLPVDT
-220 ATYTSNIDNASRT
+220 ATYTSNIDNPSRT
-233 INLRGRVTPDA
+233 INLRGRVTPDGT
-244 AITRPRKGDL
+244 ITRPRKGDM

-261 VNGKT
+261 ANGKT
-266 AEFSASIDENGNWS
+266 AEFSAPIDENGNWS

-305 EAANREKFVTELL
+305 EAANQEKFVTELL

-326 LKLTLTKRV
+326 LELTLTKRV
-335 PQGTNGTVW
+335 PQGANGTVW
-344 EAAAT
+344 DAAAT
-349 VKNASGA
+349 VKDASGA
-356 TISNANGE
+356 VVSNTNGE
-364 LNFDHEGRLVSSTLG
+364 LNFDYEGRLVNSTLS

-392 GTPAAAGQIYSG
+392 GTPVAAGQIYSG
-404 VTSTAQA
+404 VTSTSQA
-411 KSITVAQ
+411 KSISIAQ
-418 NGVYE
+418 DGVRE

-431 NDSGNILAKFTNGEV
+431 NDSGNILAQFTNGQV

-497 SSTLEQSNVDLAQ
+497 SSMLEQSNVDLAQ

>member
-116 DKERYLVTNQGNYV
+116 DKDRYLVTNQGNYV
-130 LGTQNAL
+130 LGTQNTL

-147 EAFGRVNGRA
+147 EAFGRVNSTA

-164 LGADTTDLD
+164 LGSDTTDLD

-212 PTTLPVDA
+212 PTTLPVDN
-220 ATYTSNIDNASRT
+220 ATYNSSIDNPSRT
-233 INLRGRVTPDA
+233 INLRGRVTADDT
-244 AITRPRKGDL
+244 ITRPRKGDL

-261 VNGKT
+261 ANGKT
-266 AEFSASIDENGNWS
+266 AEFSAPIDENGNWS
-280 ISRSFERDFDLT
+280 ISQKFERDFDLT

-305 EAANREKFVTELL
+305 EAANQEKFVTELL

-326 LKLTLTKRV
+326 LELTLTKRV
-335 PQGTNGTVW
+335 PQSVNGTVW
-344 EAAAT
+344 DAAAT
-349 VKNASGA
+349 VKDASGA
-356 TISNANGE
+356 VVSNANGE
-364 LNFDHEGRLVSSTLG
+364 LNFDYEGRLVSSTLS
-379 ALDNNGSQVELDF
+379 ALDNNGSQIELDF
-392 GTPAAAGQIYSG
+392 GTPVAAGQIYSG
-404 VTSTAQA
+404 VTSTSQA
-411 KSITVAQ
+411 KSVSIAQ
-418 NGVYE
+418 DGIRE

-431 NDSGNILAKFTNGEV
+431 NDSGNILAQFTNGQV

>member
-58 QDQVGLGATGMTT
+58 QDQIGLGATGMTT

-130 LGTQNAL
+130 LGTQNKL

-212 PTTLPVDA
+212 PATLPVDA

-266 AEFSASIDENGNWS
+266 AEFSAPIDENGNWS

-318 NADGTKNK
+318 NADGTKNT
-326 LKLTLTKRV
+326 LELTLTKRV
-335 PQGTNGTVW
+335 PQGANGTVW

-349 VKNASGA
+349 VKDASGA

-364 LNFDHEGRLVSSTLG
+364 LNFDHEGRLVNSTLG
-379 ALDNNGSQVELDF
+379 ALDNNGSQIELDF
-392 GTPAAAGQIYSG
+392 GTPVAAGQIYSG
-404 VTSTAQA
+404 VTSTSQA
-411 KSITVAQ
+411 KSISIAQ
-418 NGVYE
+418 DGVRE

>member
-101 NGSGTY
+101 SGSGTY

-212 PTTLPVDA
+212 PATLPVDA

-261 VNGKT
+261 ANGKT
-266 AEFSASIDENGNWS
+266 AEFSAPIDENGNWS

-326 LKLTLTKRV
+326 LELTLTKRV
-335 PQGTNGTVW
+335 PQGANGTVW
-344 EAAAT
+344 DAAAT
-349 VKNASGA
+349 VKDASGA
-356 TISNANGE
+356 VVSNTNGE
-364 LNFDHEGRLVSSTLG
+364 LNFDYEGRLVSSTLS
-379 ALDNNGSQVELDF
+379 ALDNNGSQIELDF
-392 GTPAAAGQIYSG
+392 GTPVAAGQIYSG
-404 VTSTAQA
+404 VTSTSQA
-411 KSITVAQ
+411 KSISIAQ
-418 NGVYE
+418 DGVRE

-431 NDSGNILAKFTNGEV
+431 NDSGNILAQFTNGQV